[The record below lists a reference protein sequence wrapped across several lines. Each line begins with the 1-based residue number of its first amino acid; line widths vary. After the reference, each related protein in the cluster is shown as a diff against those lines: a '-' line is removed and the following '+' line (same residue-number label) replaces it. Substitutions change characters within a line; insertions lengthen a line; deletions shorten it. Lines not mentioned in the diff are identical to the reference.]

1 MQETD
6 PHNSNPDHDPWD
18 TIGDVDVARSEPG
31 SVTPVLIPKTGFTDS
46 GSDGEFGRALA
57 VIERPFESQPVAG
70 APVPPV
76 STYCGSGWTIPLLC
90 LGLGLI
96 ACCVL
101 IPQADTNRRL
111 AYEKQMLQADLAS
124 VKQQAK
130 INGIFL
136 KRVADDP
143 ALAERLAERQMKMIR
158 AGSKVL
164 PLDGTPAAAGGG
176 DMSPFQITEVAPPPP
191 APPYEPIGGPLATI
205 CYNPHCRLYL
215 IGAALLAIAAG
226 LVLGQ
231 GLNRV

>member
-1 MQETD
+1 MQEAD
-6 PHNSNPDHDPWD
+6 LQNSIPEHDPWD
-18 TIGDVDVARSEPG
+18 TIGEVDRVPSEPG
-31 SVTPVLIPKTGFTDS
+31 SATPVLIPKTEVTDP
-46 GSDGEFGRALA
+46 GSDLA
-57 VIERPFESQPVAG
+57 IIVRPVES
-70 APVPPV
+70 PPA
-76 STYCGSGWTIPLLC
+76 STYTGTGWTIPLLC

>member
-1 MQETD
+1 MQEAD
-6 PHNSNPDHDPWD
+6 PHNSIPDHDPWE
-18 TIGDVDVARSEPG
+18 TIGQVDG
-31 SVTPVLIPKTGFTDS
+31 NTT
-46 GSDGEFGRALA
+46 ALA
-57 VIERPFESQPVAG
+57 LISQPAAE

-76 STYCGSGWTIPLLC
+76 STYTGSGWTIPLLC

-96 ACCVL
+96 ACCIL

-111 AYEKQMLQADLAS
+111 AYEKEMLQTDLAS
-124 VKQQAK
+124 VKQQAR